1 MPGAKKPNNAELI
14 KRKTKLAIRVKSVKF
29 SPDGSQFACAT
40 TEGLIIYS
48 IANDLLMESNFQ
60 PFDIDETITIDNII
74 HNIKTE
80 NYLSALVMALKM
92 NEQEVISKVY

>member
-1 MPGAKKPNNAELI
+1 MPGAKRPNKAELI
-14 KRKTKLAIRVKSVKF
+14 KRKTKLAIRVKAVKF

-74 HNIKTE
+74 QNIKIE

-92 NEQEVISKVY
+92 NELEVISKVY